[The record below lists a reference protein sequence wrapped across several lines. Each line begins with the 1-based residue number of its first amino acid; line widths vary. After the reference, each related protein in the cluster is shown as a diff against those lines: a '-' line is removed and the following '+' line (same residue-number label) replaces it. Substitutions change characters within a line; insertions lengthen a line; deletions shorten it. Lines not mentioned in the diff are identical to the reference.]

1 MKFIYTLLAA
11 LLVSTAIA
19 QPSKKTT
26 PKATPLDRSIVPQP
40 GPAPKIQIG
49 KATSFTLENGMKV
62 IVVENHKLP
71 NVTYSLSL
79 NLTPLAEGNKAGYIS
94 IAGELLSAGT
104 TTKTKGQIDEA
115 IDFIGGQLSTS
126 ASSVSG
132 SCLSKHSETLLALM
146 QDVLLHPS
154 FTEEELEKT
163 RKLKILKFL
172 ICFT

>member
-49 KATSFTLENGMKV
+49 SYQTFTMDNGLKV

-71 NVTYSLSL
+71 NVSYSL
-79 NLTPLAEGNKAGYIS
+79 
-94 IAGELLSAGT
+94 
-104 TTKTKGQIDEA
+104 Q
-115 IDFIGGQLSTS
+115 
-126 ASSVSG
+126 
-132 SCLSKHSETLLALM
+132 
-146 QDVLLHPS
+146 
-154 FTEEELEKT
+154 
-163 RKLKILKFL
+163 
-172 ICFT
+172 